1 MCDTTSE
8 FSYERDRREHENEI
22 YNTIQCDHNAM
33 KKGTA
38 FNGEIKDT
46 RLNCRM
52 IRKNIYVHTLTVS
65 LYISIGYIYYIQSD
79 VQR

>member
-1 MCDTTSE
+1 MSDTTSE
-8 FSYERDRREHENEI
+8 FSYERDRREHENLN

-38 FNGEIKDT
+38 FNGEIKVT

-52 IRKNIYVHTLTVS
+52 IRKNLYVHTVHIDRIHI
-65 LYISIGYIYYIQSD
+65 LYPK
-79 VQR
+79 

>member
-1 MCDTTSE
+1 MSDTTSE
-8 FSYERDRREHENEI
+8 FSYERDRREHENLN

-33 KKGTA
+33 KKGTS
-38 FNGEIKDT
+38 FNGKIKDT

-52 IRKNIYVHTLTVS
+52 IRKNLYVHTL
-65 LYISIGYIYYIQSD
+65 YILIGYIYYIQSD